1 MGTRSSLAV
10 VGLNSIPPRYDNK
23 KCLGSLI
30 SLPWVTECHTMDK
43 GTAVRP
49 CIRTSIPVQFSV
61 YRNGRYEVSTV
72 ALLPYSTRGQC
83 HCIAF
88 PIDCSDAKTS
98 HTSAE
103 YRPSR
108 HSYLPLLSPLFFIS
122 NNYFLFCLWS
132 LLVCSFLTI
141 ATRRSCAVAKTIT
154 RLTAAHF
161 Y

>member
-30 SLPWVTECHTMDK
+30 SLPWVTECP
-43 GTAVRP
+43 TALY
-49 CIRTSIPVQFSV
+49 SVQHWNFPL

>member
-30 SLPWVTECHTMDK
+30 GSQS
-43 GTAVRP
+43 AIRP
-49 CIRTSIPVQFSV
+49 CIRFNTEILL